1 MLSAVWP
8 VAWDQLDE
16 VDASLESSRVWFVM
30 DREGP
35 LS

>member
-1 MLSAVWP
+1 MLSGVWP

-16 VDASLESSRVWFVM
+16 VEAFLESSRGWFVM